1 MAPGRLAAPAPA
13 PASQESCLP
22 TFSAVSTDHQL
33 FSSIVDRVEDGRV
46 HLKGGRGGEEL
57 KVRAMVV
64 IAAVMLAAAAP
75 APAPA
80 GTTCEQLESVARS
93 CTGYLKRSLIFLND
107 ACCDGAESVYDAL
120 TTDAAVDLGFVCRCL
135 RGFVISESLRPYLY
149 RGVTPDPAKMGEAT
163 RQPRAVSNDD
173 EQRPKV
179 VEWRRSSGGRRRG
192 RLREVAAKLALDV
205 AESMKQTAKC
215 DGG

>member
-1 MAPGRLAAPAPA
+1 MALLC
-13 PASQESCLP
+13 S
-22 TFSAVSTDHQL
+22 
-33 FSSIVDRVEDGRV
+33 
-46 HLKGGRGGEEL
+46 EL
-57 KVRAMVV
+57 QVRAMVV

-149 RGVTPDPAKMGEAT
+149 RVANLPRLCRFKDRGPIPYNNSTIHDCRYTSHGVDYTFVLKMA
-163 RQPRAVSNDD
+163 
-173 EQRPKV
+173 
-179 VEWRRSSGGRRRG
+179 RS
-192 RLREVAAKLALDV
+192 
-205 AESMKQTAKC
+205 
-215 DGG
+215 

>member
-1 MAPGRLAAPAPA
+1 
-13 PASQESCLP
+13 
-22 TFSAVSTDHQL
+22 
-33 FSSIVDRVEDGRV
+33 
-46 HLKGGRGGEEL
+46 
-57 KVRAMVV
+57 MVV

-75 APAPA
+75 AAAPA

-149 RGVTPDPAKMGEAT
+149 RRDESRQRMFDHLAWGVPD
-163 RQPRAVSNDD
+163 RAVD
-173 EQRPKV
+173 
-179 VEWRRSSGGRRRG
+179 
-192 RLREVAAKLALDV
+192 
-205 AESMKQTAKC
+205 C
-215 DGG
+215 

>member
-1 MAPGRLAAPAPA
+1 
-13 PASQESCLP
+13 
-22 TFSAVSTDHQL
+22 
-33 FSSIVDRVEDGRV
+33 
-46 HLKGGRGGEEL
+46 
-57 KVRAMVV
+57 MVV

-149 RGVTPDPAKMGEAT
+149 RVANLPRLWRDESRQRMFDHLGWGVPD
-163 RQPRAVSNDD
+163 RAVD
-173 EQRPKV
+173 
-179 VEWRRSSGGRRRG
+179 
-192 RLREVAAKLALDV
+192 
-205 AESMKQTAKC
+205 C
-215 DGG
+215 